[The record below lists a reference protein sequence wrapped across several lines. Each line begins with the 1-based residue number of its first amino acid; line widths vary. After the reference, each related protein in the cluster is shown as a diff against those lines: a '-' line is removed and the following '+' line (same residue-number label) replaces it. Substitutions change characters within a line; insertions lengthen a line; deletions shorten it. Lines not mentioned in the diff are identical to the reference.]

1 MKQRLLSAPDR
12 NIYTVSG
19 LNREVRLLL
28 EHGLPV
34 IWLEGELSNFSAPS
48 SGHWYFS
55 LKDREAQIRCAMFR
69 TQNTRVGFTPKA
81 GQHVVVRGRVTMYEA
96 RGDYQLIAEHME
108 EAGVGAL
115 KREFERLKAKLTAE
129 GLFAPE
135 RKRSLPRFPQR
146 IGVITSPSGAA
157 LRDILHVLARR
168 FPPAA
173 VLVYPAA
180 VQGAAAAPAL
190 VAALQTASARAEC
203 QVLILARGGGPLEDP
218 WAFNDERVA
227 RALRAFRLALVSG

>member
-1 MKQRLLSAPDR
+1 MKQLPLSAPDR

-69 TQNTRVGFTPKA
+69 QKNSTTGFTPKA
-81 GQHVVVRGRVTMYEA
+81 GQHLLVRGRVTMYEA
-96 RGDYQLIAEHME
+96 RGDYQLIVEHME

-115 KREFERLKAKLTAE
+115 KREFERLKACSRWRASVSCHA
-129 GLFAPE
+129 F
-135 RKRSLPRFPQR
+135 
-146 IGVITSPSGAA
+146 
-157 LRDILHVLARR
+157 
-168 FPPAA
+168 PAA
-173 VLVYPAA
+173 
-180 VQGAAAAPAL
+180 
-190 VAALQTASARAEC
+190 SA
-203 QVLILARGGGPLEDP
+203 
-218 WAFNDERVA
+218 
-227 RALRAFRLALVSG
+227 